1 MCAVFAP
8 SLPYATVFFPLKIA
22 SRHCDQLARRRE
34 TTDVSFQEFKG
45 KKKIKKSFLCA
56 WMVGAERLR
65 KTLRDIWK
73 LIYKTSCIVQS
84 MRQLIYWRS
93 SRFRDGNSTHVKRVG
108 GFFYDS
114 LC

>member
-45 KKKIKKSFLCA
+45 KKKNKK
-56 WMVGAERLR
+56 
-65 KTLRDIWK
+65 K
-73 LIYKTSCIVQS
+73 L
-84 MRQLIYWRS
+84 
-93 SRFRDGNSTHVKRVG
+93 
-108 GFFYDS
+108 S
-114 LC
+114 LCVNGWGRKA